1 MPNLSY
7 ASSFLLYK
15 ENSDPLG
22 TEIQYFFNLARNIS
36 LNRRFLVLA
45 FKGIIYAI
53 SINSLE
59 RKSLH
64 IKYTVI
70 IFMIKVNPCFVK
82 HYLLGCDMS

>member
-1 MPNLSY
+1 MPSLSY
-7 ASSFLLYK
+7 ASSFLLCK
-15 ENSDPLG
+15 ENSDPIG
-22 TEIQYFFNLARNIS
+22 TEIQYFFYTARNIS

-59 RKSLH
+59 CKSLH
-64 IKYTVI
+64 IKYTGI

-82 HYLLGCDMS
+82 HYLLDCDMS